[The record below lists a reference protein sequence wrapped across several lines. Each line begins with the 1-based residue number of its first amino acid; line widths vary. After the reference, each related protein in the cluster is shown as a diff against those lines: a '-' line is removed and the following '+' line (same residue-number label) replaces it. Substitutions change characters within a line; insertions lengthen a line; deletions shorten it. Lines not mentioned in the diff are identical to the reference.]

1 MADKLKNDYPWW
13 KLSLWYGMTARV
25 WFRLLRR
32 YRFGLSANRLH
43 RLIIVSLVTPFNSL
57 FAIAQRLI
65 YGRQIAGQQVP
76 PCIFII
82 GHWRTGTTFLHDL
95 LSTDPRFLAPTTH
108 QCFCPEHFL
117 VSRPLVRLFGFMLPD
132 KRPTD
137 DVMIGPDSTQ
147 EDEFA
152 LLASGV
158 DSPYEAF
165 GFPQGQSIAR
175 GFFKVPA
182 AGEDAW
188 LAALTRFFK
197 ACIFHRKRSGKTSPQ
212 FLLLKS
218 PTHTARLELLARR
231 FPEARF
237 IHLVRDPR
245 DVFSSSKRLW
255 TALIRTQGLNV
266 PPDGLDA
273 LAEAIVFE
281 NFEAL
286 YDRFDEAAAGLEPGR
301 LETVKY
307 EDLARAPLAVVERIY
322 WFLEIGPDD
331 RVRRDLA
338 EKVAAVANYKVGQH
352 HLSPETAEMIRRRWQ
367 AYGEQYGYFDDAVA
381 DESAQMSQSNTSA
394 S

>member
-25 WFRLLRR
+25 WFRLLKR
-32 YRFGLSANRLH
+32 YRFGISANRLD
-43 RLIIVSLVTPFNSL
+43 RLIIVSLVSPFNSF
-57 FAIAQRLI
+57 FAVAQRLI
-65 YGRQIAGQQVP
+65 YGGRIARQQVP
-76 PCIFII
+76 PCVFII
-82 GHWRTGTTFLHDL
+82 GHWRTGTTFLHEL
-95 LSTDPRFLAPTTH
+95 LATDPRFLAPTTH

-117 VSRPLVRLFGFMLPD
+117 VARPLVRLFGFMLPD

-137 DVMIGPDSTQ
+137 DVAIGPDSTQ

-165 GFPQGQSIAR
+165 GFPQGHSIAR

-182 AGEDAW
+182 AGEEAW

-197 ACIFHRKRSGKTSPQ
+197 ACIFHRKRSGKTSPH

-237 IHLVRDPR
+237 IHLVRDPQ

-266 PPDGLDA
+266 PVEGLDA
-273 LAEAIVFE
+273 LTETIVLE
-281 NFEAL
+281 NFETL
-286 YDRFDEAAAGLEPGR
+286 YDRFDEEAAGLAPDR

-307 EDLARAPLAVVERIY
+307 EELVRAPLAEIERIY
-322 WFLEIGPDD
+322 RFLYIDPDD
-331 RVRRDLA
+331 EVRYA
-338 EKVAAVANYKVGQH
+338 FSEKIAAAAGYKAGEHQ
-352 HLSPETAEMIRRRWQ
+352 LTPEKAEMIRQRWQ
-367 AYGEQYGYFDDAVA
+367 DYGNRYGYFDESVAV
-381 DESAQMSQSNTSA
+381 DQV
-394 S
+394 